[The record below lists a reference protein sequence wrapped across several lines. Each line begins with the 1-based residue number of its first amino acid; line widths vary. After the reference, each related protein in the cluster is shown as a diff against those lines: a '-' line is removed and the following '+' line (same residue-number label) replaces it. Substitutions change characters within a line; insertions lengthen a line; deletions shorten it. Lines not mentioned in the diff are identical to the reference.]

1 MLASITPLGERG
13 RNATWAITVTAFVIG
28 ATAAGAALGAALGA
42 LGGLLVPAGA
52 GTADRIV
59 ALAAALAIAI
69 TLDAF
74 PRAVPGPHRQVNER
88 WLDEYR
94 GWVYGLGYGA
104 QLGLGVTT
112 VVSSAGTYVALVAAF
127 LAPAPA
133 AGALIVGCFG
143 AVRGLT
149 LLAGAGVRTPPELL
163 SLHRLLSR
171 SRRPVRWAGITAL
184 AAILLVALVWVAT

>member
-13 RNATWAITVTAFVIG
+13 RNASWPITVSAFVIG
-28 ATAAGAALGAALGA
+28 ATAAGAALGAVLAAFGA
-42 LGGLLVPAGA
+42 LLVPAGVGA
-52 GTADRIV
+52 QARLV
-59 ALAAALAIAI
+59 ALGATVAVAIA
-69 TLDAF
+69 LDAI

-88 WLDEYR
+88 WLDDYR

-127 LAPAPA
+127 LAPTPA

-143 AVRGLT
+143 AIRGLT
-149 LLAGAGVRTPPELL
+149 LLAGARVRTPPQLL
-163 SLHRLLSR
+163 DLHRAMG
-171 SRRPVRWAGITAL
+171 RWRLRARWGGIAAL
-184 AAILLVALVWVAT
+184 AAILTVALVWAAT

>member
-13 RNATWAITVTAFVIG
+13 RNASWPITVSAFVIG
-28 ATAAGAALGAALGA
+28 ATGAGAALGAVLAAVGA
-42 LGGLLVPAGA
+42 LLVPAGVGA
-52 GTADRIV
+52 QGRLV
-59 ALAAALAIAI
+59 ALGATVAVAIA
-69 TLDAF
+69 LDAI

-88 WLDEYR
+88 WLDDYR

-127 LAPAPA
+127 LAPTPA

-143 AVRGLT
+143 AIRGLT
-149 LLAGAGVRTPPELL
+149 LLAGARVRTPPQLL
-163 SLHRLLSR
+163 DLHRAMG
-171 SRRPVRWAGITAL
+171 RWQLRARWGGIATL
-184 AAILLVALVWVAT
+184 AAILTAALVWAAT

>member
-13 RNATWAITVTAFVIG
+13 RNATWAITVAAFVIG
-28 ATAAGAALGAALGA
+28 ATAAGAALGAALAA
-42 LGGLLVPAGA
+42 LGGVVVPAGA
-52 GTADRIV
+52 GTAARIV
-59 ALAAALAIAI
+59 ALAAALAVAIA
-69 TLDAF
+69 LDVL
-74 PRAVPGPHRQVNER
+74 PRVPGPNRQVNER

-127 LAPAPA
+127 LAPGPA

-143 AVRGLT
+143 AIRGLT
-149 LLAGAGVRTPPELL
+149 LLAGARVRTPPELL
-163 SLHRLLSR
+163 SLHRVLSR
-171 SRRPVRWAGITAL
+171 WQRPVRWAGIAAL
-184 AAILLVALVWVAT
+184 AAILLVALGSVAT